1 MERGIVML
9 WHSILIAIVLYII
22 MVFVLKQSQAV
33 AEDRSIL
40 IAGVVLV
47 YMILYGHGV
56 PKQINPNIIG

>member
-47 YMILYGHGV
+47 YMILYGHGA
-56 PKQINPNIIG
+56 PKQINPNIVG